1 MKRFLAMMKDFRFD
15 LKKDIYGVNLEGGKM
30 EWSIK
35 KLCVAW
41 LLGVK

>member
-1 MKRFLAMMKDFRFD
+1 LLAIDVRFGIY